1 MKVTLSSS
9 PFLESVVPD
18 PYALSMNSLLPFL
31 LPALIVLLLVIRKSA
46 KTASSKARPDF
57 IRQAADSIHG
67 PEVVVG
73 SSSSEAAPDGVEY
86 NYDVV
91 GESFQRD
98 HLMAL
103 VRSHN
108 AFNVGEIYGIATL
121 EPEPTNEFD
130 PTAVKVVVEG
140 VQVGYIP
147 KFDSAAVTQMIEK
160 SGKKD
165 MQVPVRIGF
174 DTESPQPLIGVRI
187 ALTVE

>member
-1 MKVTLSSS
+1 
-9 PFLESVVPD
+9 
-18 PYALSMNSLLPFL
+18 MNSILPFF
-31 LPALIVLLLVIRKSA
+31 LPALIILLLVIRRSA
-46 KTASSKARPDF
+46 KSPSVKARPDF

-73 SSSSEAAPDGVEY
+73 SSSSESAPDGVDY

-108 AFNVGEIYGIATL
+108 AFSIGEIHGIAIL

-130 PTAVKVVVEG
+130 PTAVKVLVEG
-140 VQVGYIP
+140 IQVGYIP
-147 KFDSAAVTQMIEK
+147 KFDSPAVTQMVKK
-160 SGKKD
+160 SGKSVFE
-165 MQVPVRIGF
+165 VPVRIGF
-174 DTESPQPLIGVRI
+174 DTDSPQPLIGVRL

>member
-1 MKVTLSSS
+1 MDSCLLILLPLAIFLLWVIRSSPKSKSSS
-9 PFLESVVPD
+9 
-18 PYALSMNSLLPFL
+18 
-31 LPALIVLLLVIRKSA
+31 
-46 KTASSKARPDF
+46 TARPDF
-57 IRQAADSIHG
+57 IRQAANSIHG
-67 PEVVVG
+67 PEVLVG
-73 SSSSEAAPDGVEY
+73 SSPNESAPDGVDY

-108 AFNVGEIYGIATL
+108 AFNLGEIYGTATL

-147 KFDSAAVTQMIEK
+147 KFASAAVTQMIGK
-160 SGKKD
+160 SGKKE

-174 DTESPQPLIGVRI
+174 DTDSPQPLIGVRI

>member
-1 MKVTLSSS
+1 
-9 PFLESVVPD
+9 
-18 PYALSMNSLLPFL
+18 MNSLLPFL
-31 LPALIVLLLVIRKSA
+31 IPALIILLLVIRRAPKSSS
-46 KTASSKARPDF
+46 SSKARPDF
-57 IRQAADSIHG
+57 IAQAADSIHG
-67 PEVVVG
+67 PEVVVAT
-73 SSSSEAAPDGVEY
+73 SSSEADSDGVDY

-147 KFDSAAVTQMIEK
+147 RFDSAAVTKMIQV
-160 SGKKD
+160 SGKNPYEVAAK
-165 MQVPVRIGF
+165 IGF
-174 DTESPQPLIGVRI
+174 DAESPAPLIGVRI

>member
-1 MKVTLSSS
+1 
-9 PFLESVVPD
+9 
-18 PYALSMNSLLPFL
+18 MNSLLPYL
-31 LPALIVLLLVIRKSA
+31 IPALIILLLVIRRAPKSS
-46 KTASSKARPDF
+46 ASSTARPDF
-57 IRQAADSIHG
+57 IAQAADSIHG
-67 PEVVVG
+67 PEVVVA
-73 SSSSEAAPDGVEY
+73 STSTEAAPDGVDY

-130 PTAVKVVVEG
+130 PTAVIVVVEG

-160 SGKKD
+160 SGKKE

-174 DTESPQPLIGVRI
+174 DTDSPQPLIGVRI
-187 ALTVE
+187 ALTLG

>member
-1 MKVTLSSS
+1 
-9 PFLESVVPD
+9 
-18 PYALSMNSLLPFL
+18 MNSIAQFL
-31 LPALIVLLLVIRKSA
+31 LPVAVIVFLVARRAPRS
-46 KTASSKARPDF
+46 KTSKVERPDF

-73 SSSSEAAPDGVEY
+73 SSSSESAPDGVDY

-147 KFDSAAVTQMIEK
+147 KFDSPAVTQMIQE
-160 SGKKD
+160 SGKKSF
-165 MQVPVRIGF
+165 QVPVRIGF
-174 DTESPQPLIGVRI
+174 DTDSPQPLIGVRL
-187 ALTVE
+187 ALTLS